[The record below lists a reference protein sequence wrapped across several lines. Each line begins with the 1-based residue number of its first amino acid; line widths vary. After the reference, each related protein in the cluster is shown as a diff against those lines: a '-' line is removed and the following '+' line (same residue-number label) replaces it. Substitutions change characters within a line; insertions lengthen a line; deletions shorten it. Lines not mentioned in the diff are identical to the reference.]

1 MRTKTFILFGLGA
14 LFIWLLVTRTD
25 VYAQYPNTP
34 TPGGATP
41 TPGGATATPGGPTPT
56 PGGGGSC
63 ASTCTG
69 QDADGTCTGCSS
81 TTCDNDCQGRPVD
94 CPENPNGGSC
104 GGHQNCPAPAGQCAE
119 VSGGITIGADG
130 CNAGGTTCWTTCCNG
145 NPTPTPAPTSS
156 PAPTPAGCGSGGCGA
171 GESCANCSAD
181 CGACPTPAPTLA
193 PGETPAPTEP
203 PPATCGNGTCGAGEN
218 CSNCSTDCGACPAT
232 PTPAGGII
240 QIQSRAVMMNATDDC
255 TAVRASTTAIPGASP
270 IHSFTIAP
278 APSPAP
284 LTQSGTN
291 YVSFP
296 PSTAGTYAIS
306 VAGIPQNYVIKKA
319 CYLTASPATSGEAL
333 TLLLTDG
340 ETLRWDL
347 GYTLGTAWV
356 QTQAGDV
363 YASGVLKTLV
373 PNGISPRVFNL
384 DSSVLYPGVVT
395 YGSSYDFDI
404 GPGTGPN
411 LVSSK
416 NWLANESY
424 GNVDYYQT
432 FWHRFGAPTTF
443 TYTNPSFVSPP
454 AACDGSACYISGTLT
469 VSEDWTIGSGSYV
482 FIIDGDLAI
491 NSKINLSGT
500 GFVAFIV
507 KNNITVSSSVG
518 VAYTSSV
525 PVVEGIY
532 ITSPTGTFHTGAS
545 VSGTERF
552 VGKGIFVAGDFRLQ
566 RDLEGIAGG
575 QNTTTSSELFLY
587 NPRLLVTMPD
597 AMKDLPVT
605 WEEVAP

>member
-1 MRTKTFILFGLGA
+1 
-14 LFIWLLVTRTD
+14 
-25 VYAQYPNTP
+25 
-34 TPGGATP
+34 
-41 TPGGATATPGGPTPT
+41 
-56 PGGGGSC
+56 
-63 ASTCTG
+63 
-69 QDADGTCTGCSS
+69 
-81 TTCDNDCQGRPVD
+81 
-94 CPENPNGGSC
+94 
-104 GGHQNCPAPAGQCAE
+104 
-119 VSGGITIGADG
+119 
-130 CNAGGTTCWTTCCNG
+130 
-145 NPTPTPAPTSS
+145 
-156 PAPTPAGCGSGGCGA
+156 
-171 GESCANCSAD
+171 
-181 CGACPTPAPTLA
+181 
-193 PGETPAPTEP
+193 
-203 PPATCGNGTCGAGEN
+203 
-218 CSNCSTDCGACPAT
+218 
-232 PTPAGGII
+232 
-240 QIQSRAVMMNATDDC
+240 MNATDDC

-284 LTQSGTN
+284 LTQSGTS

-319 CYLTASPATSGEAL
+319 CYLTANPATSGEAL

-363 YASGVLKTLV
+363 YASGVLKSLV
-373 PNGISPRVFNL
+373 PNGITPRLFNL
-384 DSSVLYPGVVT
+384 DSSINYPGIVT
-395 YGSSYDFDI
+395 HGTSFDFDI
-404 GPGTGPN
+404 GSGLGST

-416 NWLANESY
+416 NWLINETY

-432 FWHRFGAPTTF
+432 FWHRFGSPTTYD
-443 TYTNPSFVSPP
+443 YTNPTLATAP
-454 AACDGSACYISGTLT
+454 AGCDVTTATGKACYVSGTLT
-469 VSEDWTIGSGSYV
+469 VSGNWNIGSGSYV
-482 FIIDGDLAI
+482 FIIDDGLLI
-491 NSKINLSGT
+491 NGSINLTGT

-518 VAYTSSV
+518 VVYTSSI

-532 ITSPTGTFHTGAS
+532 ITGPTGTFYTGAS
-545 VSGTERF
+545 VAGTERF

-575 QNTTTSSELFLY
+575 QNTTTSSELFIY